1 MTGPGGNGG
10 GFVFL
15 EPDAHLT
22 PAEVERF
29 LNRLSNEI
37 ARAQYALKNA
47 RNRELDAKRTFH
59 RERDRLLLSDAC
71 PNVGRASGDVTV
83 AERDAW
89 INTQID
95 TELWVYK
102 TAKVQREDA
111 ESYVW
116 AIKDQIE
123 VLRSIGV
130 LARQAFDLSGRGTR

>member
-1 MTGPGGNGG
+1 MSGAMGSD

-15 EPDAHLT
+15 QPDAHLT

-29 LNRLSNEI
+29 LNLLNNEI
-37 ARAQYALKNA
+37 ARAQRYLRNA
-47 RNRELDAKRTFH
+47 RERELDARKIYQRD
-59 RERDRLLLSDAC
+59 RDRLLLSDGC
-71 PNVGRASGDVTV
+71 PNVGRAAGDVTV

-89 INTQID
+89 INTQLD
-95 TELWVYK
+95 TELWIYK

>member
-1 MTGPGGNGG
+1 MT

-29 LNRLSNEI
+29 LNLLNNEI
-37 ARAQYALKNA
+37 ARAQNNLRRA
-47 RNRELDAKRTFH
+47 RARELDAKKIYA
-59 RERDRLLLSDAC
+59 RERDRLLLSDEA

-89 INTQID
+89 VNTRID
-95 TELWVYK
+95 DELWIYK
-102 TAKVQREDA
+102 TAKVEREDA

-130 LARQAFDLSGRGTR
+130 LSRQAFDLSGRTR

>member
-1 MTGPGGNGG
+1 MS

-22 PAEVERF
+22 PPEVERF
-29 LNRLSNEI
+29 LNLLNNEI
-37 ARAQYALKNA
+37 ARAQHALSKT
-47 RNRELDAKRTFH
+47 RNRELDAKKIYA
-59 RERDRLLLSDAC
+59 RERDRLLLSDEC
-71 PNVGRASGDVTV
+71 PNVGRASTDVTV

-89 INTQID
+89 INTRID
-95 TELWVYK
+95 DQLWIYK

-130 LARQAFDLSGRGTR
+130 LARQAFDLSGRSR

>member
-1 MTGPGGNGG
+1 MS

-29 LNRLSNEI
+29 LNLLNNEI
-37 ARAQYALKNA
+37 ARAQHALSTA
-47 RNRELDAKRTFH
+47 RRRELEAKKIH
-59 RERDRLLLSDAC
+59 ARERDRLLLSDDC

-89 INTQID
+89 INTRID
-95 TELWVYK
+95 NELWIYK
-102 TAKVQREDA
+102 TAQVEREDA
-111 ESYVW
+111 EAYVW

-123 VLRSIGV
+123 ILRSLGV
-130 LARQAFDLSGRGTR
+130 LSRQAFDLSGRSR

>member
-1 MTGPGGNGG
+1 MS

-22 PAEVERF
+22 PAEVELF
-29 LNRLSNEI
+29 LNLLSNEI
-37 ARAQYALKNA
+37 ARAQQALKLA
-47 RNRELDAKRTFH
+47 RARELDAKKIH
-59 RERDRLLLSDAC
+59 ARERDRLLLSDDC
-71 PNVGRASGDVTV
+71 PNVGRASADVTV

-89 INTQID
+89 INTRID
-95 TELWVYK
+95 DELWLYK

-130 LARQAFDLSGRGTR
+130 LSRQAFDLSGRTR

>member
-1 MTGPGGNGG
+1 MS

-29 LNRLSNEI
+29 LNLLNNEI
-37 ARAQYALKNA
+37 ARAQHALRIA
-47 RNRELDAKRTFH
+47 RNRELEAKKIYT
-59 RERDRLLLSDAC
+59 RERDRLLLSDEC
-71 PNVGRASGDVTV
+71 PNVGRASSDVTV

-89 INTQID
+89 ISTRID
-95 TELWVYK
+95 DELWIYK
-102 TAKVQREDA
+102 TAKVEREDA

-130 LARQAFDLSGRGTR
+130 LSRQAFDLSGRSR

>member
-1 MTGPGGNGG
+1 VNAPKPGN

-29 LNRLSNEI
+29 LHRLNNEI
-37 ARAQYALKNA
+37 ARAQNALRVA
-47 RNRELDAKRTFH
+47 RERELDAKKIYT
-59 RERDRLLLSDAC
+59 RERDRLLLSADC
-71 PNVGRASGDVTV
+71 PNVGRASADVTV

-89 INTQID
+89 VNTRID
-95 TELWVYK
+95 DELWLYK
-102 TAKVQREDA
+102 TTKVQREDA

-130 LARQAFDLSGRGTR
+130 LSRQAFDLSGRSR

>member
-1 MTGPGGNGG
+1 MS

-15 EPDAHLT
+15 QPDAHLT
-22 PAEVERF
+22 PAQVEQH
-29 LNRLSNEI
+29 LNVLANEI
-37 ARAQYALKNA
+37 ANAQRALVTA
-47 RNRELDAKRTFH
+47 RERELDARKVHT

-71 PNVGRASGDVTV
+71 PNVGRASEDVTV

-89 INTQID
+89 INTRID
-95 TELWVYK
+95 DQLWLYK

-130 LARQAFDLSGRGTR
+130 LSRQAFDMSGRTR

>member
-1 MTGPGGNGG
+1 MTGPVNGS

-37 ARAQYALKNA
+37 ARAQQALKDT
-47 RNRELDAKRTFH
+47 RNRELDAKKTWQRK
-59 RERDRLLLSDAC
+59 RDRLLLSDAC

-89 INTQID
+89 INTELD
-95 TELWVYK
+95 TELWIYK

-130 LARQAFDLSGRGTR
+130 LSRQAFDLSGRTR

>member
-1 MTGPGGNGG
+1 MS

-29 LNRLSNEI
+29 LNALNNEI
-37 ARAQYALKNA
+37 ARAQNMLRQA
-47 RNRELDAKRTFH
+47 RHRELEAKKIYA
-59 RERDRLLLSDAC
+59 RERDRLLLSSDC

-89 INTQID
+89 INIRID
-95 TELWVYK
+95 DQLWIYK
-102 TAKVQREDA
+102 TAKVEREDA

-123 VLRSIGV
+123 ILRSLGV
-130 LARQAFDLSGRGTR
+130 LARQAMDLSGRTR

>member
-1 MTGPGGNGG
+1 MS

-29 LNRLSNEI
+29 LNLLNNEV
-37 ARAQYALKNA
+37 ARAQNNLSRA
-47 RNRELDAKRTFH
+47 RGRELDAKKIH
-59 RERDRLLLSDAC
+59 ARERDRLLLSDEC

-89 INTQID
+89 INTRID
-95 TELWVYK
+95 DELWIYK
-102 TAKVQREDA
+102 TAQVEREDA

-123 VLRSIGV
+123 IIRSLGV
-130 LARQAFDLSGRGTR
+130 MSRQAFDLSGRTR

>member
-1 MTGPGGNGG
+1 MS

-29 LNRLSNEI
+29 LNLLNNEI
-37 ARAQYALKNA
+37 ARAQDNLRRA
-47 RNRELDAKRTFH
+47 RGRELDAKKIYT
-59 RERDRLLLSDAC
+59 RERDRLLLSDDC

-89 INTQID
+89 INTRID
-95 TELWVYK
+95 NELWIYK
-102 TAKVQREDA
+102 TAKVEREDA

-123 VLRSIGV
+123 ILRSLGV
-130 LARQAFDLSGRGTR
+130 LSRQAFDLSGRTR

>member
-1 MTGPGGNGG
+1 MSGT

-29 LNRLSNEI
+29 LNLLNNEI
-37 ARAQYALKNA
+37 ARAQQNLRQA
-47 RNRELDAKRTFH
+47 RVRELDAKKIYS
-59 RERDRLLLSDAC
+59 RERDRLLLSDAV

-89 INTQID
+89 VNTRID
-95 TELWVYK
+95 DELWIYK
-102 TAKVQREDA
+102 TAKVEREDA

-130 LARQAFDLSGRGTR
+130 LSRQAFDLSGRTR

>member
-1 MTGPGGNGG
+1 MSG

-29 LNRLSNEI
+29 LNLLSNEI
-37 ARAQYALKNA
+37 ANAQEALVKA
-47 RNRELDAKRTFH
+47 RDRELEAKQIYTQAKNKA
-59 RERDRLLLSDAC
+59 LLSDDC
-71 PNVGRASGDVTV
+71 PHVGRSAGDVTV
-83 AERDAW
+83 GVRDAW
-89 INTQID
+89 VESLVD
-95 TELWVYK
+95 SELWIYK
-102 TAKVQREDA
+102 TAKVERENA

-130 LARQAFDLSGRGTR
+130 LSRQAFDLSGRHR

>member
-1 MTGPGGNGG
+1 MSGAIASD
-10 GFVFL
+10 GFVWL
-15 EPDAHLT
+15 QPDAHLT

-29 LNRLSNEI
+29 LNLLNNEI
-37 ARAQYALKNA
+37 ARAQQNLRRA
-47 RNRELDAKRTFH
+47 RGRELDAKKIYA
-59 RERDRLLLSDAC
+59 RERDRLLLSDEC

-89 INTQID
+89 VNTRID
-95 TELWVYK
+95 DELWIYK
-102 TAKVQREDA
+102 TAKVEREDA

-130 LARQAFDLSGRGTR
+130 LSRQAFDLSGRTR

>member
-1 MTGPGGNGG
+1 MS

-29 LNRLSNEI
+29 LNLLNNEI
-37 ARAQYALKNA
+37 ARAQNNLRRA
-47 RNRELDAKRTFH
+47 RARELDARKIYS
-59 RERDRLLLSDAC
+59 RERDRLLLSDEC

-89 INTQID
+89 VNTRID
-95 TELWVYK
+95 DELWIYK
-102 TAKVQREDA
+102 TARVEREDA

-130 LARQAFDLSGRGTR
+130 LSRQAFDLSGRTR

>member
-1 MTGPGGNGG
+1 MS

-29 LNRLSNEI
+29 LNLLNNEI
-37 ARAQYALKNA
+37 ARAQNSLRLA
-47 RNRELDAKRTFH
+47 RSRELDARKIYS
-59 RERDRLLLSDAC
+59 RERDRLLLSDEC

-89 INTQID
+89 VNTRID
-95 TELWVYK
+95 DELWIYK
-102 TAKVQREDA
+102 TARVEREDA

-130 LARQAFDLSGRGTR
+130 LSRQAFDLSGRSR